1 MIRNY
6 LKYVA
11 LACFCCIASTP
22 TFSQSDSELVAEVLV
37 WQEQLNTEYAGEHSP
52 LDSSNLLTFESLPFF
67 PIDLTYRVEA
77 KLEYVNG
84 VPFKMPTSTER
95 TPLYVQYALAH
106 FTIND
111 TAYALPVY
119 QNIGLMK
126 NPDYSDY
133 LFIPFTDYSNG
144 NTTYGGGRY
153 LDARIPDGNV
163 LIIDFNKAYN
173 PYCAYS
179 NRFSCPIPPSES
191 ALETFIKA
199 GVKHADDAIQHH

>member
-1 MIRNY
+1 MIKDC
-6 LKYVA
+6 LKYAA
-11 LACFCCIASTP
+11 LAIWVFGAATP
-22 TFSQSDSELVAEVLV
+22 AISQTDSVLVAEVIA
-37 WQEQLNTEYAGEHSP
+37 WQEELNADYSGEHSP
-52 LDSSNLLTFESLPFF
+52 LDSSDLLSFDSLPFF

-84 VPFKMPTSTER
+84 TPFKMPTSTDR

-106 FTIND
+106 FTIHD

-126 NPDYSDY
+126 NPDYADY
-133 LFIPFTDYSNG
+133 LFIPFTDYTNG
-144 NTTYGGGRY
+144 NTSYGGGRY
-153 LDARIPDGNV
+153 LDARIPDGDV

-179 NRFSCPIPPSES
+179 KRFSCPIPPSENE
-191 ALETFIKA
+191 LETYIKA
-199 GVKHADDAIQHH
+199 GVMHSEQVEKLH